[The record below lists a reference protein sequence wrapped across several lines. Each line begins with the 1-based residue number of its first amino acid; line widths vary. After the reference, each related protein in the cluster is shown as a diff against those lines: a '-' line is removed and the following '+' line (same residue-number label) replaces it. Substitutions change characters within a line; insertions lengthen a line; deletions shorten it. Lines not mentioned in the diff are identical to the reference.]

1 MYTIGCDREDY
12 EDEEAVEA
20 PATNDWSTQPACP
33 KVIKLGNYAFLGLFR
48 LSSISFLLNVVLRF
62 KPKIP
67 VIKKCI
73 DILIEKEY
81 LERQDGQ
88 KDTYSYLA

>member
-1 MYTIGCDREDY
+1 M
-12 EDEEAVEA
+12 
-20 PATNDWSTQPACP
+20 
-33 KVIKLGNYAFLGLFR
+33 GLILKFT
-48 LSSISFLLNVVLRF
+48 LFKPRF

>member
-1 MYTIGCDREDY
+1 LHIDHLT
-12 EDEEAVEA
+12 
-20 PATNDWSTQPACP
+20 TT
-33 KVIKLGNYAFLGLFR
+33 FLF
-48 LSSISFLLNVVLRF
+48 RF
-62 KPKIP
+62 KPKVP